1 MTRNQSL
8 LSTAYSRGISQL
20 FFSIVGIFLLVC
32 VSWAADGFER
42 RDVKFK
48 SQGLNLAGWLYV
60 PKGNAEKRPA
70 IVMANGY
77 SLPKEGYLDVF
88 AEPLAAAGFVVL
100 VFDYRFLGASE
111 GEPRQQVF
119 PQAQIEEYRNA
130 ITWISLQKEVDAK
143 RIGLWGISYSGGH
156 VLHLGAY
163 DKRVKAVASL
173 LPLVDALQGYWVR
186 AVRQDLLPELRAK
199 LSADRAERYATGK
212 INHMPVV
219 APEGQFAVIPGKA
232 ANDWFATVPKVAPNW
247 KNQVTFESVEQG
259 MEYQPGAAIH
269 LISPTPL
276 LMVVATHDATAPA
289 DFALT
294 AYNRAL
300 EPKTLILSKGNH
312 WAGENEQEDAKLVG
326 PVVDWFKQ
334 WLMK

>member
-1 MTRNQSL
+1 MTRSL
-8 LSTAYSRGISQL
+8 SRSVNSRGAKQTLWSLI
-20 FFSIVGIFLLVC
+20 GIFFLVFS
-32 VSWAADGFER
+32 SWAADTFDR
-42 RDVKFK
+42 RDVKLR
-48 SQGLNLAGWLYV
+48 SQGLNLAAWLYV
-60 PKGNAEKRPA
+60 PKGGAEKRPA

-77 SLPKEGYLDVF
+77 SLPKEGYLDLF
-88 AEPLAAAGFVVL
+88 AEPLAVAGFVVL

-119 PQAQIEEYRNA
+119 PQSQIEDYRNA
-130 ITWISLQKEVDAK
+130 ITWLSAQKEVDAK
-143 RIGLWGISYSGGH
+143 RLGIWGISYSGGH

-173 LPLVDALQGYWVR
+173 LPLIDGLQGYWVR
-186 AVRQDLLPELRAK
+186 SVRQDLLPELRAK
-199 LSADRAERYATGK
+199 LAADRAERYATGK
-212 INHMPVV
+212 INYLPVT
-219 APEGQFAVIPGKA
+219 APEGQPAVIPGKA
-232 ANDWFATVPKVAPNW
+232 ANDWFAGVPKVAPNW
-247 KNQVTFESVEQG
+247 KNQVTLESIEIG

-276 LMVVATHDATAPA
+276 LMVVATNDTTAPT
-289 DFALT
+289 DFALA

-312 WAGENEQEDAKLVG
+312 WAGDNEQEDAKLIV

-334 WLMK
+334 QLMK

>member
-1 MTRNQSL
+1 MTRSL
-8 LSTAYSRGISQL
+8 SRFMNSRAAQQTLCSLI
-20 FFSIVGIFLLVC
+20 GIFFLIFS
-32 VSWAADGFER
+32 SWAADTFDR

-48 SQGLNLAGWLYV
+48 SQGLNLAAWLYV
-60 PKGNAEKRPA
+60 PKGGTEKRPA

-77 SLPKEGYLDVF
+77 SLPKEGYLDLF

-119 PQAQIEEYRNA
+119 PQSQIEDYRNA
-130 ITWISLQKEVDAK
+130 LTWLSAQKEVDAK
-143 RIGLWGISYSGGH
+143 RLGIWGISYSGGH

-173 LPLVDALQGYWVR
+173 LPLLDGLQGYWVR
-186 AVRQDLLPELRAK
+186 SVRQDLLPELRAK
-199 LSADRAERYATGK
+199 LAADRAERYATGK
-212 INHMPVV
+212 INYLPVT
-219 APEGQFAVIPGKA
+219 APEGQPAVIPGKA
-232 ANDWFATVPKVAPNW
+232 ANDWFAGVPKVAPNW
-247 KNQVTFESVEQG
+247 KNQVTLESIEIG

-276 LMVVATHDATAPA
+276 LMVVATNDTTAPT
-289 DFALT
+289 DFALA

-312 WAGENEQEDAKLVG
+312 WAGDNEQEDAKLVV

-334 WLMK
+334 QLMK

>member
-1 MTRNQSL
+1 MSRNLSDSPGRRSARYL
-8 LSTAYSRGISQL
+8 LWSVLGVFMLVSST
-20 FFSIVGIFLLVC
+20 
-32 VSWAADGFER
+32 WAADGFDR

-48 SQGLNLAGWLYV
+48 SQGLNLAAWLYV
-60 PKGNAEKRPA
+60 PKGNAEKHPA

-77 SLPKEGYLDVF
+77 SLPKEGYMDVF

-119 PQAQIEEYRNA
+119 PQAQIEDYRNA
-130 ITWISLQKEVDAK
+130 ITWISLQKEVDAN

-163 DKRVKAVASL
+163 DKRIKAVASL
-173 LPLVDALQGYWVR
+173 LPLIDALQGYWLR

-199 LSADRAERYATGK
+199 LAADRAERFATGK
-212 INHMPVV
+212 INYMPVV
-219 APEGQFAVIPGKA
+219 ALEGQPAVIPGKA
-232 ANDWFATVPKVAPNW
+232 AYDYFMGVPKIAPNW
-247 KNQVTFESVEQG
+247 KNQVTLESVEQG
-259 MEYQPGAAIH
+259 MEYQPGAAMH

-276 LMVVATHDATAPA
+276 LMVVSTHDATAPA
-289 DFALT
+289 DFALA
-294 AYNRAL
+294 AYSRAL

-312 WAGENEQEDAKLVG
+312 WAGENEQEDAKLIA

-334 WLMK
+334 SLMK

>member
-1 MTRNQSL
+1 MTSNQSL
-8 LSTAYSRGISQL
+8 RNTAYSRGISQL
-20 FFSIVGIFLLVC
+20 FFSFVGIFLLVC
-32 VSWAADGFER
+32 ASWAADRFER

-70 IVMANGY
+70 VVMANGY
-77 SLPKEGYLDVF
+77 SLPKEAYMDVF

-111 GEPRQQVF
+111 GEPRQQIF
-119 PQAQIEEYRNA
+119 PQAQIEDYRNA
-130 ITWISLQKEVDAK
+130 ITWISLQKEVDAS

-173 LPLVDALQGYWVR
+173 LPLVDAMQGYWMR
-186 AVRQDLLPELRAK
+186 TIRQDLLPDLRAK
-199 LSADRAERYATGK
+199 LAADRAERYATGK
-212 INHMPVV
+212 INYMPVV
-219 APEGQFAVIPGKA
+219 APEGQPGGIPGKA
-232 ANDWFATVPKVAPNW
+232 AYDFFMGVPKIAPNW

-276 LMVVATHDATAPA
+276 LMVVATHDATAPT
-289 DFALT
+289 DLALT
-294 AYNRAL
+294 AYSRAL
-300 EPKTLILSKGNH
+300 EPKTLIFSKGTH

-334 WLMK
+334 QLSK